1 MPNPGGF
8 LLRVEEGRWREDH
21 TNMKL
26 VRLTVLALTFVLT
39 AQFAAAQNELDGTWE
54 GGCDHL
60 WPALHF

>member
-1 MPNPGGF
+1 
-8 LLRVEEGRWREDH
+8 
-21 TNMKL
+21 MKL